1 MLRLLFDENVNQ
13 RILRG
18 LKLRLPELDYVLA
31 QEVGLKGSADPDVL
45 AWAATHGRILITH
58 DLKTI
63 PRYAY
68 ERVAAGE
75 SMPGVIAFAESL
87 PVGQAI
93 EELAIVIE
101 CSRQSEWENQ
111 AVHLPL

>member
-18 LKLRLPELDYVLA
+18 LKLRLPNLDYVVA
-31 QEVGLKGSADPDVL
+31 QDARLKGMADTDVL
-45 AWAATHGRILITH
+45 AWAAEHNRILITH
-58 DLKTI
+58 DLKTV

-75 SMPGVIAFAESL
+75 AMPGVIAFAESL
-87 PVGQAI
+87 PIGQAI
-93 EELAIVIE
+93 EELAIMLE
-101 CSRQSEWENQ
+101 CSEQSEWKNQ
-111 AVHLPL
+111 IVHLPL

>member
-18 LKLRLPELDYVLA
+18 LKLRLPRLDYVVA
-31 QEVGLKGSADPDVL
+31 QDVGLKGFADPDVL
-45 AWAATHGRILITH
+45 AWAAEHNRVLLTH

-63 PRYAY
+63 PRYAD

-75 SMPGVIAFAESL
+75 AMPGAIVFAESL
-87 PVGQAI
+87 PIGQAI
-93 EELAIVIE
+93 EELAVVIE
-101 CSRQSEWENQ
+101 CSEQSEWENQ
-111 AVHLPL
+111 IIHLPL